1 VTQAEQGVQQ
11 VLAAGGHAD
20 YSRLEAS
27 FRSILTRNPMFTQ
40 VRWIGEDGVERYRVD
55 RVSEGRI
62 RVVPRSEL
70 QDKRHRYYFAA
81 ILQLKSGEL
90 YISPLDLNVEQG
102 RVELPFKPMLRFGV
116 HVFDRTGRPEA
127 WLS

>member
-1 VTQAEQGVQQ
+1 
-11 VLAAGGHAD
+11 
-20 YSRLEAS
+20 
-27 FRSILTRNPMFTQ
+27 
-40 VRWIGEDGVERYRVD
+40 
-55 RVSEGRI
+55 
-62 RVVPRSEL
+62 L